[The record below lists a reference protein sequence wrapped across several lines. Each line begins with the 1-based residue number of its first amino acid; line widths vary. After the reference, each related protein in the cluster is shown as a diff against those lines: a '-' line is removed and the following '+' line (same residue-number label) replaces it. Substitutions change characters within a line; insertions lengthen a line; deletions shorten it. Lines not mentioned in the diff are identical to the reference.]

1 MKIYVLGCKT
11 IEYFF
16 SLEKFT
22 CFNDLSLPKI
32 TNPEFLFMKKVLSL
46 ALVMCSY
53 VLVHAQMKYDF
64 KVEKR
69 KAPDVIC
76 PARFVDNPTFRDI
89 PAHIKEQI
97 NNSKSRLAANPQ
109 GATFDVTYVGF
120 PDDAKA
126 AFQRAVD
133 IWAYSLRSTVNI
145 KVTAY
150 WESLDDGVLGSANT
164 TNYYRNFSGAREV
177 NTYYPI
183 ALAEKL
189 AGKDIN
195 SINEDDIYCRF
206 NSDMPWYFGT
216 SSSVPSNT
224 FDFTS
229 IVLHELGHGLG
240 FVSSMRV
247 AGTQGSYG
255 FGGTFYSIFDK
266 FILKQ
271 AESKYLVDTLNYKN
285 PSTSLKTALTSKDL
299 NFVGPNT
306 AYEPVDSRIKLY
318 APSNWES
325 GSSISH
331 LDDVKYGKGG
341 PNSLMTPTASYR
353 EKNLD
358 PGPHTMA
365 IFAEMGWKS
374 TSISHEPLK
383 NILTAR
389 KVRFEANILS
399 DTTLVNN
406 TAKLSYILNEGP
418 TNSAVVL
425 PLAKGNNGKYFVDVD
440 LPSNAKKIEYFFTVV
455 DNFKDTVTAP
465 ANGGFGSQNYI
476 YSFEI
481 GQKDL
486 YGPVIEHYQPEILLD
501 ASPVSLVANVEDD
514 YQEGIDTVY
523 VEYSVNGIN
532 QAPIGLKKYLPGVDN
547 PQFSQGTS
555 DVFAYFQ
562 ENGIKNLKDGDLVKY
577 RIIAQ
582 DKSKNKTILPT
593 YYAGQNTTDIPQS
606 TYYEFLISTIKTTAV
621 KEYSNDFENDNG
633 DFAKLGF
640 NIEKSDGFGSGGLHS
655 SHPYQNGI
663 GLLDPAS
670 DVPYMSFEKNEIA
683 MLKVPIELKNT
694 GATLTFDEVVL
705 VEPGEEGSVYGEN
718 GFYDFVVV
726 EGSLDGVYWFPLEDG
741 YDSRKYSTMEKL
753 YNSKKNNGSQANST
767 AVGTQAYQKTR
778 TINIYGN
785 ELTNDFAGE
794 ALLLRFR
801 LYSDQWTN
809 GWGWSI
815 DNLYVQKTAPKVLST
830 DPDQVLGLKMGPNP
844 SQSLLKVEYQ
854 AETDNQVKLEIFDLK
869 GRVFYTDQIPTDSKL
884 LNHEINIA
892 NLKSGTYLFRLV
904 ENERVIVKRFVKL

>member
-1 MKIYVLGCKT
+1 MKRIFTLLMFMC
-11 IEYFF
+11 FF
-16 SLEKFT
+16 
-22 CFNDLSLPKI
+22 
-32 TNPEFLFMKKVLSL
+32 
-46 ALVMCSY
+46 LVTK
-53 VLVHAQMKYDF
+53 AQIKYDF

-69 KAPDVIC
+69 KAPDVVC
-76 PARFVDNPTFRDI
+76 PARFVDSPSFRDM
-89 PAHIKEQI
+89 PAYVKDRI
-97 NNSKSRLAANPQ
+97 NNPKARIAANPQ

-120 PDDAKA
+120 PEEAKA

-133 IWAYSLRSTVNI
+133 IWANMLRSTVNI

-150 WESLDDGVLGSANT
+150 WESLDNGVLGSANT

-189 AGKDIN
+189 AGKEVN
-195 SINEDDIYCRF
+195 SINEDDIFCRF

-247 AGTQGSYG
+247 SGTQGSYG
-255 FGGTFYSIFDK
+255 FGGSFYSIFDK
-266 FILKQ
+266 FIIKQ
-271 AESKYLVDTLNYKN
+271 TDSKYLVDTLNYKN
-285 PSTSLKTALTSKDL
+285 PSATLKTALTSKDL

-318 APSNWES
+318 APSTWES

-383 NILTAR
+383 NILAAR
-389 KVRFEANILS
+389 KVRFEAKILS
-399 DTTLVNN
+399 DTSLVSNS
-406 TAKLSYILNEGP
+406 AKISYILNDAAAS
-418 TNSAVVL
+418 TAVVL
-425 PLAKGNNGKYFVDVD
+425 PLQKGSNGLYFADID
-440 LPSNAKKIEYFFTVV
+440 LPANSKKIEYYFSVI

-465 ANGGFGSQNYI
+465 ASGGFGNQNYI

-481 GQKDL
+481 GQKDQF
-486 YGPVIEHYQPEILLD
+486 GPVIEHYQPEILISD
-501 ASPVSLVANVEDD
+501 SPVSLVANVEDD

-523 VEYSVNGIN
+523 VEYSVNGIS
-532 QAPIGLKKYLPGVDN
+532 QSPIGLKKYRPGIDN
-547 PQFSQGTS
+547 PDFSQGS
-555 DVFAYFQ
+555 ADIFAYFQ

-593 YYAGQNTTDIPQS
+593 YYGGENVEDTPQA
-606 TYYEFLISTIKTTAV
+606 TFYEFLITDLKGNPV
-621 KEYSNDFENDNG
+621 KEYSTDFETDNG

-640 NIEKSDGFGSGGLHS
+640 SITQPSGFTSNGLHS
-655 SHPYQNGI
+655 SHPYKNGI
-663 GLLDPAS
+663 GLLDPAT
-670 DVPYMSFEKNEIA
+670 DFPYMSFERNEIA
-683 MLKVPIELKNT
+683 MLKVPIELKST
-694 GATLTFDEVVL
+694 GATVTFDEVVL
-705 VEPGEEGSVYGEN
+705 VEPGEAGSVYGEN
-718 GFYDFVVV
+718 GFFDFVVV
-726 EGSLDGVYWFPLEDG
+726 EGSLDGVFWFPLEDG
-741 YDSRKYSTMEKL
+741 YDSRKYATMEKL
-753 YNSKKNNGSQANST
+753 YNSKKNSGTQSNST
-767 AVGTQAYQKTR
+767 ATGTLTYQKSR
-778 TINIYGN
+778 TIEIYGD
-785 ELTNDFAGE
+785 ELTSDFAGE
-794 ALLLRFR
+794 TMLLRFR
-801 LYSDQWTN
+801 LYADQWTN

-815 DNLYVQKTAPKVLST
+815 DNLYVQKAAPKVLSN
-830 DPDQVLGLKMGPNP
+830 DPNQILGLKMGPNP
-844 SQSLLKVEYQ
+844 SQSHFKVEYQ
-854 AETDNQVKLEIFDLK
+854 AETENQVKIEIFDMK
-869 GRVFYTDQIPTDSKL
+869 GRTYYTDEIPTDAKN
-884 LNHEINIA
+884 LNHDINIS
-892 NLKSGTYLFRLV
+892 NLKPGTYLLKLT
-904 ENERVIVKRFVKL
+904 ENERKIIKRFVKL